1 MVEALKRSWA
11 IPLICGLFIAL
22 NAVLMADSTF
32 WLNLLPLVLLIGWSM
47 LVAVDRL
54 LIFLV
59 FATPLSINLEEL
71 DIGGIGIAL
80 PTEPIMVGLT
90 VLFLLRLSLDKGL
103 VEERV
108 WRHPITWIILAQLAW
123 MAICVLPSSMPM
135 VSMKFLLAR
144 LWFVTTMYFMI
155 TRLFRDP
162 KKVHSFFWAYMG
174 GLAIVVT
181 YTLIHHAQNDFAQ
194 EPAHWVMSPF
204 FKDHT
209 SYGAIIAFFLPF
221 SVAAIS
227 FPGYSRTRKGVA
239 FIVFV
244 ILALGLFFS
253 YTRAAWLSLVGAL
266 GMLLV
271 LRLRIPPW
279 VLLLA
284 LVTVGGVVIY
294 EQEQIMI
301 ALERNRDE
309 SSDNIGEHVKSISN
323 ISSDASNLERINR
336 WNSAVRM
343 FKAKP
348 IFGWGP
354 GTYMFQYGPFQAA
367 KDRTI
372 ISTNFGVMGNAH
384 SEYLGPLSEQGI
396 PGIGLMLALVIVTM
410 TTVMRLYHR
419 MPKNDDRRLLLA
431 AFLGLVTYYLHGALN
446 NFLDTDKASVPFWA
460 FTALVVLLDLKYPK
474 DEVLDTPR
482 TEIPATMS

>member
-1 MVEALKRSWA
+1 MVDSLKRSWA
-11 IPLICGLFIAL
+11 IPLFCGIFIAA
-22 NAVLMADSTF
+22 NAVLMADNSY
-32 WLNLLPLVLLIGWSM
+32 WLNLLPVALLIGWAM
-47 LVAVDRL
+47 LTAVDSL
-54 LIFLV
+54 MIFLV

-71 DIGGIGIAL
+71 DIGGIGISL

-90 VLFLLRLSLDKGL
+90 VLFLLKLSMEKGL
-103 VEERV
+103 VAARV
-108 WRHPITWIILAQLAW
+108 WRHPITLLILAQLAW
-123 MAICVLPSSMPM
+123 MAICVLPSSMPV
-135 VSMKFLLAR
+135 VSLKVLLAR
-144 LWFVTTMYFMI
+144 IWFVTTMFFMV
-155 TRLFRDP
+155 TRLFRDMR
-162 KKVHSFFWAYMG
+162 KVHSFFWAYMG

-181 YTLIHHAQNDFAQ
+181 YTLIHHAQNEFAQ

-221 SVAAIS
+221 SFAAIS

-239 FIVFV
+239 FILFV

-279 VLLLA
+279 ALLLSMIT
-284 LVTVGGVVIY
+284 VTGVVVY

-301 ALERNRDE
+301 ALERNREE

-367 KDRTI
+367 EDRTI

-396 PGIGLMLALVIVTM
+396 PGIGLMLALVLTTM
-410 TTVMRLYHR
+410 VIVMRLYQR
-419 MPKNDDRRLLLA
+419 MPKNEDRRLLVA

-474 DEVLDTPR
+474 AGKVEELVN
-482 TEIPATMS
+482 